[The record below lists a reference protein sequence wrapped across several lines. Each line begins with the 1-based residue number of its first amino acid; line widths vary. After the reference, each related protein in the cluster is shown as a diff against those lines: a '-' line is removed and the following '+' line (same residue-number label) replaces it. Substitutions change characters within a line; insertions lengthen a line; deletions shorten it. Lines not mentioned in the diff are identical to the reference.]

1 VKLEG
6 IALVAARLLFTNRF
20 RPRRPAPQMR
30 EGLWTVALSGGILFL
45 SSQTAAQDSAAVR
58 IAETRDSSAVALFGI
73 RDSAD
78 VSIPRNA
85 FQKVENRAFS
95 VGERL
100 VFDIAYG
107 MIKAGT
113 ATMGIPDTQR
123 VEDRTCFHVV
133 TTAESSPFFSAFF
146 KVRDRVESFMDV
158 EGIFSWRFEKH
169 IREGRYRS
177 DRFEIYDQTRSLVY
191 YKRDTIPA
199 PPLVRDILCSFYFTR
214 TQPLEVGKDFDVDSF
229 GDGKVYPLRVL
240 VHRKEK
246 IKVPAGAFR
255 CVVVEPVI
263 RGEGIFNQK
272 GKLTIWLTD
281 DERRIPVL
289 MKSKVLV
296 GSIDVRLREI
306 GRFQPHS
313 SR

>member
-1 VKLEG
+1 MHK
-6 IALVAARLLFTNRF
+6 
-20 RPRRPAPQMR
+20 
-30 EGLWTVALSGGILFL
+30 GLWMAVLFGLILF
-45 SSQTAAQDSAAVR
+45 SFSESAAQDSTAGR
-58 IAETRDSSAVALFGI
+58 IPETRDSTAVAAFGPH
-73 RDSAD
+73 DSAD
-78 VSIPRNA
+78 VSIPQNPFR
-85 FQKVENRAFS
+85 KVENRAFS
-95 VGERL
+95 VGERF

-107 MIKAGT
+107 MVKAGT

-123 VEDRTCFHVV
+123 VGDRTCFHIV

-146 KVRDRVESFMDV
+146 KVRDRVESYMDA
-158 EGIFSWRFEKH
+158 EGVFSWRFEKH

-177 DRFEIYDQTRSLVY
+177 DRFENYDQTRNLVY
-191 YKRDTIPA
+191 YKRDTISA
-199 PPLVRDILCSFYFTR
+199 PPFVQDILCAFYFTR
-214 TQPLEVGKDFDVDSF
+214 TQPLEVGKDFDIDCF
-229 GDGKVYPLRVL
+229 GDGKVYPLKVL

-246 IKVPAGAFR
+246 VKVPAGTFR

-289 MKSKVLV
+289 MESKVLV

-306 GRFQPHS
+306 GRF
-313 SR
+313 